1 MNSLDSLDIF
11 KFLRQFFAISKFI
24 TCHVIVGLVTNG
36 LAFRRRA
43 LESFP
48 PSMPYDQTTDI
59 PDVLYH
65 DMFNDMVGIII

>member
-1 MNSLDSLDIF
+1 MGWY
-11 KFLRQFFAISKFI
+11 
-24 TCHVIVGLVTNG
+24 TIVGLVTNS
-36 LAFRRRA
+36 LALNRLA